1 MKQFHFD
8 PMRTDPSDVA
18 RKDYLEFFVED
29 ILAHRGDTKRLST
42 LQFRVKWL
50 AYDESNNSWE
60 PWANLREMEVL
71 HKYLISKNLR
81 QLVPDFN
88 KIMKTYKIF
97 NIKLFFKE
105 RRRGD
110 VARIGRSPL
119 TGPRTGYR
127 NRAHTHPKS

>member
-8 PMRTDPSDVA
+8 PMLTDPSDVA

-29 ILAHRGDTKRLST
+29 ILTHRGDTKRLST

-50 AYDESNNSWE
+50 AYDESHNSWE

-81 QLVPDFN
+81 QLVPFRFQQN
-88 KIMKTYKIF
+88 YE
-97 NIKLFFKE
+97 NI
-105 RRRGD
+105 
-110 VARIGRSPL
+110 
-119 TGPRTGYR
+119 
-127 NRAHTHPKS
+127 